1 MPTPPPDRSRARV
14 LAAQLPAALVIG
26 IGASLLLLAVTK
38 IADALTR
45 VLWHTLPHALGVDGQ
60 GGWWILAVLTLTGFA
75 VGLVVRYMP
84 GHAGPDPAT
93 QELLAPPMPVLMTP
107 SLLIALLLTLTG
119 GVSLGPE
126 NPLTACAVAFS
137 CALGRRVG
145 RGTPEGWQALGAAGV
160 IGALFGTPVGAAL
173 VLSELAGGDPRRPLW
188 DRVFAPLASATAG
201 ALTTAL
207 TAQPVFTLAVP
218 ALPGL
223 SWATL
228 LGGVLV
234 GLATA
239 LLTLGGVA
247 LFPRLYELFQ
257 RIGNPVLMLTAGGL
271 VLGALGALAGPLSL
285 FKGLEQ
291 MREITA
297 NLPEHSA
304 GELLLLAVVKT
315 LALAVA
321 AAAGFRG
328 GRIFPTL
335 FIGAV
340 SGECAHALVPTL
352 PLAVALSCGV
362 LGAVL
367 VVTRQAWLSLF
378 VAAITVPDAHVL
390 PVLCVVSLPVWLLV
404 TDRPPMVV
412 TAARGRRMT
421 S

>member
-1 MPTPPPDRSRARV
+1 MPAPEPGRSRALV
-14 LAAQLPAALVIG
+14 LAGQLPAALGIG
-26 IGASLLLLAVTK
+26 IGCSLLLLAVTR
-38 IADALTR
+38 IAESLTTL
-45 VLWHTLPHALGVDGQ
+45 LWRTLPDALGVDGQ
-60 GGWWILAVLTLTGFA
+60 GGWWILLMLTCTGFA
-75 VGLVVRYMP
+75 VGLVVRYVP

-93 QELLAPPMPVLMTP
+93 EELVAPPMPVLMVP
-107 SLLIALLLTLTG
+107 SLLLALVLTLAG

-126 NPLTACAVAFS
+126 NPLTACAVAVA
-137 CALGRRVG
+137 CAVGRRVG
-145 RGTPEGWQALGAAGV
+145 RGAPQGWQALGSAGV

-173 VLSELAGGDPRRPLW
+173 VLSEAVGGDARTPLW
-188 DRVFAPLASATAG
+188 DRVFTPLASATAG

-207 TAQPVFTLAVP
+207 TAQPVFSLAAP
-218 ALPGL
+218 PLPGL
-223 SWATL
+223 TWAIL

-239 LLTLGGVA
+239 LLTLVAVA
-247 LFPRLYELFQ
+247 LFPYLYALFQ

-271 VLGALGALAGPLSL
+271 ALGLLGVLAGPLSL

-291 MREITA
+291 MREINA
-297 NLPEHSA
+297 NPAEHSA
-304 GELLLLAVVKT
+304 GDLVLLAAVKA

-340 SGECAHALVPTL
+340 AGECAHALVPGL
-352 PLAVALSCGV
+352 PLALALSCGV

-367 VVTRQAWLSLF
+367 VVTRQAWLTLF
-378 VAAITVPDAHVL
+378 IAAVTVPDPHVL

-404 TDRPPMVV
+404 TDRRPMVIRP
-412 TAARGRRMT
+412 ARGERT
-421 S
+421 VS